1 MLAAIVW
8 TTNIARPSPRPE
20 WAAPPQLMWSAGL
33 KHNPIR
39 IMSTFQNALLQLER
53 AAKLINLEPKLLQKL
68 GEPERIVE
76 RELQIEMDNGS
87 TQTFQAY
94 RVQHS
99 SRRGPCKGGIRFH
112 PRVDI
117 DEVKALALWMTIKTA
132 VADLPFGGAKGG
144 IAVDP
149 KKLSAAELEKLSRAY
164 VRAFFDIFGP
174 DQDVPAPDVNT
185 NAQIMDWMV
194 AEYTALC
201 KIKNIAGKNPLAT
214 FTGKSIEHGG
224 SEGREEATGYGG
236 FVILEALL
244 KELRSETTNR
254 KTQIPDLPTVALQG
268 FGNVGYF
275 FAQYAHLAGYKL
287 VSISD
292 SKGAILD
299 KRALGMNPENIM
311 HTKKERGLIGG
322 CYCMGSVCDCENY
335 TQITNE
341 EILEL
346 NVDILVPA
354 ALEGVL
360 QEKNAPK
367 IKAKIVFELANGPTT
382 PQSESVLTNNGIIV
396 VPDVLANSSGV
407 TASYFEWRQNLENTK
422 WSKEQVLHEL
432 RDKMNRAF
440 QEVWKTSKELN
451 CDLRTGAYALALRRL
466 ESAIKHN

>member
-1 MLAAIVW
+1 
-8 TTNIARPSPRPE
+8 
-20 WAAPPQLMWSAGL
+20 
-33 KHNPIR
+33 
-39 IMSTFQNALLQLER
+39 MSTFQNALLQLER
-53 AAKLINLEPKLLQKL
+53 AAKLINLQPELLQKL
-68 GEPERIVE
+68 GEPEKIVE
-76 RELQIEMDNGS
+76 HELKIEMDDGS

-112 PRVDI
+112 PQVDI

-149 KKLSAAELEKLSRAY
+149 KKLSARELEKLSRAY
-164 VRAFFDIFGP
+164 VREFFDILGP
-174 DQDVPAPDVNT
+174 NQDVPAPDVNT
-185 NAQIMDWMV
+185 NAQIMGWMV
-194 AEYTALC
+194 DEYIRKTQSVKPITPEEELR
-201 KIKNIAGKNPLAT
+201 LRAT
-214 FTGKSIEHGG
+214 FTGKPVEHGG

-244 KELRSETTNR
+244 RELQSKISN
-254 KTQIPDLPTVALQG
+254 LPTIALQG

-275 FAQYAHLAGYKL
+275 FAHYANQAGYKL
-287 VSISD
+287 VAIAD

-299 KRALGMNPENIM
+299 KRQLGMDPTNIM

-341 EILEL
+341 EMLKL
-346 NVDILVPA
+346 GVDILVPA

-360 QEKNAPK
+360 NEKNAPK

-382 PQSESVLTNNGIIV
+382 PQGEHTLVSNGIIV

-407 TASYFEWRQNLENTK
+407 TASYFEWKQNLENTK
-422 WSKEQVLHEL
+422 WSKEQVLYEL
-432 RDKMNRAF
+432 REKMNRAF
-440 QEVWKTSKELN
+440 SEVWQTSKALN
-451 CDLRTGAYALALRRL
+451 CDLRTAAYALALKRL
-466 ESAIKHN
+466 INASN